1 MSKVKYQV
9 ITDHKAVRRV
19 WGFGQKSE
27 VIVDLVSSDD
37 QERVLEAL
45 KHKTQKF
52 NEIENVNLEIL
63 KGE

>member
-9 ITDHKAVRRV
+9 ITDHKSVRRV
-19 WGFGQKSE
+19 WRFGQKS
-27 VIVDLVSSDD
+27 DSVSPDG
-37 QERVLEAL
+37 QERVMEAL

>member
-9 ITDHKAVRRV
+9 ITDHKSVRRV
-19 WGFGQKSE
+19 WRFGQKSE
-27 VIVDLVSSDD
+27 LIVDSVSPDG

-63 KGE
+63 KGK